1 MKWLSDTANRLA
13 KNIQLTNILWCVVYV
28 SLLVVLYLDLM
39 VWRPN

>member
-1 MKWLSDTANRLA
+1 MKQ
-13 KNIQLTNILWCVVYV
+13 QLTNIFWCVVYV